1 MHQTGCTHRSSET
14 AAVWRNTFTSLGTQM
29 RHAAC
34 RNAATV
40 SRKHAA
46 SSFRTVRLSITYVFS
61 AFACVFCIH
70 VLFFCFRTCLC
81 ICMFFQYSRFLCI
94 RTFFLYSRFRIHDFY
109 VFAHFFCIRMRL
121 CIHVF
126 YAFTCFSVFA
136 RFLCI
141 HSLCIRTFSV
151 FKGFFFKYSHLF
163 CIHVFSVF
171 TFSLYSSF

>member
-70 VLFFCFRTCLC
+70 VLFFCFRTFMYLHV
-81 ICMFFQYSRFLCI
+81 FSVFTFSLYSHVFSVFTFSYSRFLCI
-94 RTFFLYSRFRIHDFY
+94 RTFFLYSHAFMYSCF
-109 VFAHFFCIRMRL
+109 L

-126 YAFTCFSVFA
+126 FSV
-136 RFLCI
+136 
-141 HSLCIRTFSV
+141 RTFSLYSLFMYSHV
-151 FKGFFFKYSHLF
+151 FSIQGGFFKYSHLF